1 MSRKVEQSKIYAK
14 WILTNRMSCN
24 NCKKRPGEYANGR
37 WCKKCSK
44 SHKAEL
50 ITMIP
55 IEVFVFYVLPL
66 LSYMDILNLS
76 VVSKDMNKY
85 FNENEM
91 WKKFHMGIKSIR
103 EIPRRMK
110 QLTWSKVPRNDT
122 MDWTSEDLNFNR
134 CSLAIKNNSNIP
146 HAVYFVRNQPRRRP
160 LVIKE
165 GNLLP
170 GKIFHSFT
178 YPNHRWICIPTNDW
192 LMKNPKSNVGFVFV
206 VNILQNVI
214 VRTSEGE
221 KPCFVRNIE
230 QPKKMNPI
238 KGYYKKYANHKKE
251 FIRLSVDPDIISKKA
266 KKNKI
271 AYKQT
276 QKELRHLYCRVRA
289 LEQSAA
295 DLRRREASYVMT
307 QNVLLEGSGSAWI
320 NDEE

>member
-24 NCKKRPGEYANGR
+24 NCKKRPGEYANNR

-55 IEVFVFYVLPL
+55 IEVFVFYVLPF

-91 WKKFHMGIKSIR
+91 WKKFHMGVKSIR
-103 EIPRRMK
+103 ELPRRMK

-146 HAVYFVRNQPRRRP
+146 HDIYFVRDKHRGRHPAT
-160 LVIKE
+160 IK
-165 GNLLP
+165 GKNLLP
-170 GKIFHSFT
+170 GKVFHSFT
-178 YPNHRWICIPTNDW
+178 YPNHRWICVPTNDW
-192 LMKNPKSNVGFVFV
+192 LMKNPISNVGFVFV

-214 VRTSEGE
+214 LQTSEGE

-230 QPKKMNPI
+230 QPKVMNPI

-276 QKELRHLYCRVRA
+276 QKELKHLRCRVRA
-289 LEQSAA
+289 LERSSA
-295 DLRRREASYVMT
+295 DLRRHEESYEMM
-307 QNVLLEGSGSAWI
+307 QNILLEGTGSAWI
-320 NDEE
+320 ND

>member
-24 NCKKRPGEYANGR
+24 NCKRRPGEYANGR

-165 GNLLP
+165 KNLLP

-178 YPNHRWICIPTNDW
+178 YPNHRWVCIPTNDW

-214 VRTSEGE
+214 LQTTEGE
-221 KPCFVRNIE
+221 KPYFVRNIE

-238 KGYYKKYANHKKE
+238 KGYNKKYANHKKE

-276 QKELRHLYCRVRA
+276 QKELKHLYCRVRA
-289 LEQSAA
+289 LERSAS
-295 DLRRREASYVMT
+295 DLRRHEASYEMT
-307 QNVLLEGSGSAWI
+307 QNILLEGTGSAWI
-320 NDEE
+320 ND